1 MENAKTINSFLE
13 RRHQRSTDIHACCCP
28 AFATLGKHGK
38 IFATGYDSDERLFSF
53 VLDYQLILFSSER
66 SDEMDFLKF
75 RIGFGAAMQF
85 IKHRRD
91 KSVNSCPQ
99 RAIPDFF

>member
-1 MENAKTINSFLE
+1 MVF
-13 RRHQRSTDIHACCCP
+13 
-28 AFATLGKHGK
+28 
-38 IFATGYDSDERLFSF
+38 Y
-53 VLDYQLILFSSER
+53 YQLILFSSER

-91 KSVNSCPQ
+91 KSVE
-99 RAIPDFF
+99 